1 MVTSYHTNMVYM
13 VYMVYTLFH
22 FSFLPFCT
30 RGSADGCLPPPL
42 QVHDTVLLRAP
53 EPAGTIG
60 REKREEGRG
69 KGEERREKREGGR
82 GKREE
87 RREKREES

>member
-1 MVTSYHTNMVYM
+1 MVTFTI
-13 VYMVYTLFH
+13 LIWFIW
-22 FSFLPFCT
+22 FIPIPFLLPSSFCT

-53 EPAGTIG
+53 ESAGTIG
-60 REKREEGRG
+60 RE
-69 KGEERREKREGGR
+69 
-82 GKREE
+82 KREE